1 MFSTKMQRDKR
12 KFFVNILN
20 RGEAAYFCL
29 IFGVQTGM
37 YSKQTFVPKISVK
50 KVELSIAKF

>member
-1 MFSTKMQRDKR
+1 MFLPDFRRS
-12 KFFVNILN
+12 NGN
-20 RGEAAYFCL
+20 
-29 IFGVQTGM
+29 